1 MILTWILLKSAAT
14 IFENYP
20 SVYSVMALPLK
31 TTWSKCFRS
40 NGRNGLYA
48 GSQRQHPFYTS
59 KRILKIPVWD
69 LPCIRQTSV
78 YKGYKQDKIEMRG
91 NRAEMSDFPLYLN
104 TVAGGLDRR
113 DQTIGGFSF
122 VVKIYAV
129 PVVEIIG

>member
-1 MILTWILLKSAAT
+1 MENIRRSFFLPGPQKRSRLLSFGEMILTWILLKSAAT

-91 NRAEMSDFPLYLN
+91 
-104 TVAGGLDRR
+104 
-113 DQTIGGFSF
+113 
-122 VVKIYAV
+122 
-129 PVVEIIG
+129 